1 MNQSQV
7 YEMDLTKTGGDGD
20 FQCPECGTA
29 ISPDDCTE
37 EAYSILEAKV
47 NDQGLLEELVI
58 RCNKCA
64 SELHLTGFSILQKL
78 PDIDSTL
85 HRAQCSNQERCF
97 QERKRRNKTGST
109 DLHR

>member
-1 MNQSQV
+1 MKQTQM
-7 YEMDLTKTGGDGD
+7 YEMDLTKTDGDGD
-20 FQCPECGTA
+20 FSCPECGTA

-47 NDQGLLEELVI
+47 SNQVLEELVI

-78 PDIDSTL
+78 QDVDS
-85 HRAQCSNQERCF
+85 AKPENE
-97 QERKRRNKTGST
+97 KREGTSCYIA
-109 DLHR
+109 HM

>member
-1 MNQSQV
+1 MKQTQV
-7 YEMDLTKTGGDGD
+7 YVMDLTKTDGEGG
-20 FQCPECGTA
+20 FSCPGCGTA

-47 NDQGLLEELVI
+47 SNQGLDELVI

-78 PDIDSTL
+78 PDVD
-85 HRAQCSNQERCF
+85 NKKPENK
-97 QERKRRNKTGST
+97 KREGTPCY
-109 DLHR
+109 LAHV